1 MKSRII
7 QIPKVEK
14 KISHEEQIIKILSN
28 ISLTANQIGKKI
40 PGYSM
45 YNLRPLLSNMIRD
58 GILESH
64 NCSHCDIGT
73 MYKVKK

>member
-1 MKSRII
+1 MKTRII
-7 QIPKVEK
+7 QIPKIERK
-14 KISHEEQIIKILSN
+14 LSREEQIIKTVTN
-28 ISLTANQIGKKI
+28 ISLTANQIGRKI
-40 PGYSM
+40 PGFSM
-45 YNLRPLLSNMIRD
+45 YNLRPMLSNMVRD